1 MIAARIR
8 TQAAMF
14 SLSFMTLVFDGLRL
28 LSVRSESE
36 TDGLGF

>member
-8 TQAAMF
+8 TQAAKF
-14 SLSFMTLVFDGLRL
+14 SLSFMILIFDVLRF
-28 LSVRSESE
+28 LSVRSDSE

>member
-8 TQAAMF
+8 TQAAKF
-14 SLSFMTLVFDGLRL
+14 SLSFMVSVFDELQWQ
-28 LSVRSESE
+28 SVRSESE

>member
-8 TQAAMF
+8 TQAAKF
-14 SLSFMTLVFDGLRL
+14 SLSFMVSVFDVLQWQ
-28 LSVRSESE
+28 SVRSESE

>member
-8 TQAAMF
+8 TQAARF
-14 SLSFMTLVFDGLRL
+14 SLSFMVSVFDEFLL
-28 LSVRSESE
+28 LSVRSETE

>member
-1 MIAARIR
+1 MIAATIR
-8 TQAAMF
+8 TQAARF
-14 SLSFMTLVFDGLRL
+14 SLSFMVLIFDVLRF

>member
-1 MIAARIR
+1 MIAAMIR
-8 TQAAMF
+8 TQAARF
-14 SLSFMTLVFDGLRL
+14 SLSFMVSVFDELRF

>member
-8 TQAAMF
+8 TQAARF
-14 SLSFMTLVFDGLRL
+14 SLSFMVSVFDEFQL